1 MVQRFANA
9 TALGPLIQGLD
20 KPILDLS
27 RGCSSEDVAD
37 VVAVCCSDAITADF
51 YKKER
56 AEHEHEQQ

>member
-9 TALGPLIQGLD
+9 TALGPLVQGLD

-37 VVAVCCSDAITADF
+37 VVAVCCSDAITADL

-56 AEHEHEQQ
+56 AQQ